1 MKKNGWMIEAE
12 TLIENK
18 FDERVSP
25 ISPLFEQSQ
34 NRGEQVKDNWL
45 LVNFYYLNRLAES

>member
-1 MKKNGWMIEAE
+1 MIEAE

-45 LVNFYYLNRLAES
+45 LVNFYYLNRLAESWPSNK

>member
-1 MKKNGWMIEAE
+1 MKSIYLDLNLIDMKKNGWMIEAE

-34 NRGEQVKDNWL
+34 NRGEQVKDN
-45 LVNFYYLNRLAES
+45 